1 MQAKGNK
8 DEGDVAAARALW
20 EELAA
25 RARMVHCP
33 QHFAQP
39 WRVVV
44 IGDTP
49 AKLRLYTSGCCPQL
63 GDAVNAMIRAE
74 PRISGPR

>member
-1 MQAKGNK
+1 MQAKGDK
-8 DEGDVAAARALW
+8 EEVDMAAARALW

-63 GDAVNAMIRAE
+63 GDAVDDMIRGE